1 MEQDLDNLNVV
12 SLKAAFV
19 DAAICKISDSLISY
33 SASIIDT
40 KIIAQIVVYQNI
52 TPDDEDDIMDI
63 LGDVVGHFPSVT
75 ADFQLV
81 KVENSQLVPNSDA
94 FPIKLFRRA
103 S

>member
-1 MEQDLDNLNVV
+1 MEQNLGGLNVV

-33 SASIIDT
+33 SASIIDK

-52 TPDDEDDIMDI
+52 TPSDEDGVMDI
-63 LGDVVGHFPSVT
+63 LGDVVGHFPGVT

-81 KVENSQLVPNSDA
+81 KVEDSQLVPNSDTL
-94 FPIKLFRRA
+94 PIKLFRRA